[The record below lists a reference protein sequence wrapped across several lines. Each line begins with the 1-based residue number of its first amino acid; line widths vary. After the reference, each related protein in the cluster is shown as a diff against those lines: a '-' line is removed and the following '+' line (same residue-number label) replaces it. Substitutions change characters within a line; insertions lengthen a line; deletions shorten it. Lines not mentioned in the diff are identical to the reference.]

1 MKKVLKCLAVIV
13 AIGAAIGLFITFF
26 CKNKAD
32 ENTFDSEREDEDFDL
47 DSDLQ
52 AVEREYVP
60 LKKASPETD
69 TEAMEE
75 TIKEASDKTD
85 VSI

>member
-1 MKKVLKCLAVIV
+1 MKKVIKCFAVIT
-13 AIGAAIGLFITFF
+13 AIGAAIGLFIAFL
-26 CKNKAD
+26 CKNKANED
-32 ENTFDSEREDEDFDL
+32 SFDFDQEEEDFDL

-60 LKKASPETD
+60 LKKAPS
-69 TEAMEE
+69 EA
-75 TIKEASDKTD
+75 D

>member
-1 MKKVLKCLAVIV
+1 MKKVLKCLAAIA
-13 AIGAAIGLFITFF
+13 AIGAAIGLFITFL
-26 CKNKAD
+26 CKNKVN
-32 ENTFDSEREDEDFDL
+32 ENSFDPDQEDEDFDL

-60 LKKASPETD
+60 LKKASSEAD
-69 TEAMEE
+69 TEAMNE
-75 TIKEASDKTD
+75 TVKEASDKTD